1 MSKDNTLLIGVAAVV
16 AIGLIAGF
24 GFVSRVQPTEP
35 TEPVVVNVNIPD
47 SYYPNTSDDSLGG
60 TIYNRIITFSK
71 GIDLEGRFVVDT
83 DTLYLDATNNRI
95 GLGTTTPDKMLHL
108 SGGEI
113 MIDDNDD
120 ATNKGCIKFVNA
132 STELQWS
139 NDCSSYQS
147 FAASTTAAGWTDD
160 GTSIRLTTIT
170 DKVGIGTTT
179 PDAGLH
185 LGTTVSTHSVSA
197 VADAIISGKLEVDGA
212 VFFDGAVTGA
222 STLTL
227 TSHLIVDT
235 STLYVDA
242 TNNKVGIGTTTPDM
256 GLHLGASPSTHTVTN
271 ANDLLVSGI
280 AEVDGW
286 AYLDAT
292 LTVAGTSTFTG
303 AALFSATSTLSSG
316 LIVDTNTL
324 YVDQENNKIG
334 VGTTSPDAGLHVG
347 TKVSTH
353 SVSAAADLLVS
364 GKIEVDGVAWFD
376 GNTTLAGTLTVA
388 GESQLENLVYGGAVY
403 STTTVLHITMTAAQ
417 FCDNSVFTVIPGATT
432 TINVTLPSTTTL
444 AADCLDTAGDTKSL
458 IFENGATAAT
468 TTAIVAGTG
477 ITLLSD
483 DSAGDQIGQ
492 NGWAE
497 IQITRK
503 NDTEFPAVIRP
514 FTDSD

>member
-242 TNNKVGIGTTTPDM
+242 TNNKVGIGTTTPD
-256 GLHLGASPSTHTVTN
+256 
-271 ANDLLVSGI
+271 
-280 AEVDGW
+280 
-286 AYLDAT
+286 
-292 LTVAGTSTFTG
+292 
-303 AALFSATSTLSSG
+303 
-316 LIVDTNTL
+316 
-324 YVDQENNKIG
+324 
-334 VGTTSPDAGLHVG
+334 AGLHVG